1 MLADVGQR
9 LLRRPKQHDLGC
21 RAQRTLRTL
30 DRQARCDTCH
40 LGIQTL
46 RQASQRPDKSL
57 LAKRWRGQRRD
68 QGSGLGKILTGRGA
82 SKSQVL
88 SGLGRV
94 AIHGCLRCLQQN
106 HDAGEALR
114 ESVMDL
120 PGEPLALGR
129 DPVVVAERGE
139 LGARALEILDQ
150 PGTRLLCTTMPLIQ
164 IPMVTANTNEVSR
177 PKTRAQRCEPTTSPW
192 LVKTAP

>member
-1 MLADVGQR
+1 
-9 LLRRPKQHDLGC
+9 
-21 RAQRTLRTL
+21 
-30 DRQARCDTCH
+30 
-40 LGIQTL
+40 
-46 RQASQRPDKSL
+46 
-57 LAKRWRGQRRD
+57 
-68 QGSGLGKILTGRGA
+68 
-82 SKSQVL
+82 
-88 SGLGRV
+88 
-94 AIHGCLRCLQQN
+94 
-106 HDAGEALR
+106 
-114 ESVMDL
+114 MDL

-129 DPVVVAERGE
+129 DSVVVAERGE